1 MNRAILEKI
10 EAIPP
15 LSKSVIEFEQIIH
28 DETKSFLDYK
38 KIIEKDPVITADILR
53 NVNAPIYGFRR
64 EITSLEQAISL
75 FGLGTIRSFVLGSI
89 AKQSFTFD
97 LHPYRMSE
105 YDFEQVSLMY
115 SAVMLQWVRK
125 IHPSKLLLLGPA
137 AFMIN
142 IGKLILAQELNEHH
156 QSDAFQKLLAQG
168 VEEHEAE
175 RELCGMSTAEVSA
188 EIFDHWGFELDLIH
202 VIRYSDAPHT
212 AKNTIKELSAYLKA
226 VRDSVDYDG
235 TISDMTTIKALYVA
249 KSFNLDQKL
258 LSEAIVQ
265 VASERT
271 PA

>member
-1 MNRAILEKI
+1 MNRAILEKV

-15 LSKSVIEFEQIIH
+15 LPQSVIELEKIIH
-28 DETKSFLDYK
+28 DENKSFIDYK

-64 EITSLEQAISL
+64 EITSLEQAIAL

-97 LHPYRMSE
+97 LRPYRMSE
-105 YDFEQVSLMY
+105 HDFEQVSRMY
-115 SAVMLQWVRK
+115 SAVMLHWIRK
-125 IHPSKLLLLGPA
+125 VHPSKLLLLGPA

-142 IGKLILAQELNEHH
+142 IGKLILAQELNEHY
-156 QSDAFQKLLAQG
+156 QSNEFHKLLMQG
-168 VEEHEAE
+168 VEEYEAE

-212 AKNTIKELSAYLKA
+212 AEENIKELSAYLKA
-226 VRDSVDYDG
+226 VRESVDFDG
-235 TISDMTTIKALYVA
+235 AITEMSTIKARYVA

-258 LSEAIVQ
+258 LTEVLEEISSEQ
-265 VASERT
+265 T
-271 PA
+271 PV